1 MPNPLNPCPSATD
14 LAANVSFNTC
24 NYNIYLYDNGGD
36 GWVTIPQTSTSIDNR
51 LQVWIDGVLV
61 NTITLNSPGG
71 AVVNPYGPGTTPY
84 GPVIYSFPV
93 TSGGTFETVFLSG
106 GPNPSECAYFVE
118 DNQGNL
124 ISAQGLITSPG
135 VPPGFWPLPSG
146 ILPSG
151 GFTVVPLNVG
161 PIAPVCPTTNPY
173 NYSWSITPGGSTT
186 GISTPNS
193 QTTAVTTA
201 TTQDYQV
208 IATSSLIDLSF

>member
-1 MPNPLNPCPSATD
+1 MH
-14 LAANVSFNTC
+14 
-24 NYNIYLYDNGGD
+24 
-36 GWVTIPQTSTSIDNR
+36 
-51 LQVWIDGVLV
+51 
-61 NTITLNSPGG
+61 LNSEYEFVEEYPSEF
-71 AVVNPYGPGTTPY
+71 AMWFKTN
-84 GPVIYSFPV
+84 SFPNE
-93 TSGGTFETVFLSG
+93 SSYELR
-106 GPNPSECAYFVE
+106 

-151 GFTVVPLNVG
+151 GFSVVPLNVG

-173 NYSWSITPGGSTT
+173 NYSWSITPGGSTA

-208 IATSSLIDLSF
+208 IATGINNPGCVATGGGRRSRAGSAPIPHSRCCRARR